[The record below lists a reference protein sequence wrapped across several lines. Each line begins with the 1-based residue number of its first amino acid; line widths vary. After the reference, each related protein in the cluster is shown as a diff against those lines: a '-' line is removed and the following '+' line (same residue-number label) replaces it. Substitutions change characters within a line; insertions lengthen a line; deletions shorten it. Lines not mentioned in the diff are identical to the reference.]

1 MMKSGIM
8 KSTLAVMFLISLI
21 YMSASEAQSQMD
33 ISVTKDV
40 DNAAPKEGEEIEY
53 TITVSN
59 DGSELAFFV
68 SVNDKLPA
76 GLTYITHS
84 SDIGTATY
92 DTQKGSISWDLAF
105 FSSGT
110 SATLTIR
117 VSVDSNTAGTEIT
130 NTAKVGGVLPP
141 EPIQDESNNA
151 DDATISVQSEEM
163 HLEIEIDV
171 KPGNESN
178 SINLKSKGVI
188 PVAILTTSD
197 FDATTVDPSS
207 VRFGQTGTEAA
218 PVHEGGHIED
228 VNGDGNFDLLFHFR
242 TQETG
247 LQEGDTEAYL
257 TGEILTVRALAVEST
272 GGGQAISGCD
282 AVKTSKKAPQL
293 SGISRFATWGSIKT
307 GN

>member
-33 ISVTKDV
+33 ISVTKDA

-53 TITVSN
+53 TIIVSN
-59 DGSELAFFV
+59 VGSESAFIL
-68 SVNDKLPA
+68 SVADELPA

-130 NTAKVGGVLPP
+130 NTAKVVGVLPP
-141 EPIQDESNNA
+141 DQNGGNNA
-151 DDATISVQSEEM
+151 DDATISVQSEET
-163 HLEIEIDV
+163 HLEIEIDI
-171 KPGNESN
+171 KPGDENN

-197 FDATTVDPSS
+197 FDATTVDPST
-207 VRFGQTGTEAA
+207 VRFGRTGTEAA
-218 PVHEGGHIED
+218 PMHEGGHIED
-228 VNGDGNFDLLFHFR
+228 VNGDGDSDLLFHFS

-257 TGEILTVRALAVEST
+257 TGEILTVRALTAEATGT

-282 AVKTSKKAPQL
+282 VVKTSKKAPQL

>member
-1 MMKSGIM
+1 MKSGIM
-8 KSTLAVMFLISLI
+8 KSALAIMFLISLV
-21 YMSASEAQSQMD
+21 YMSALEAQSQMD

-40 DNAAPKEGEEIEY
+40 DNAAPKEGEKIEY

-59 DGSELAFFV
+59 DGLQNAV
-68 SVNDKLPA
+68 LLSVGDELPA

-92 DTQKGSISWDLAF
+92 DSQKGSISWDLAF
-105 FSSGT
+105 FSSGA
-110 SATLTIR
+110 SATLTIE
-117 VSVDSNTAGTEIT
+117 VSVNSNTAGTEIT

-141 EPIQDESNNA
+141 DQNEGNNT
-151 DDATISVQSEEM
+151 DGATISVQSEEL
-163 HLEIEIDV
+163 HLEIEIDI

-178 SINLKSKGVI
+178 SVNLKSKGVI

-197 FDATTVDPSS
+197 FDATTVDPST

-218 PVHEGGHIED
+218 PIHEGGHIED
-228 VNGDGNFDLLFHFR
+228 VDGDGDSDLLFHFR

-257 TGEILTVRALAVEST
+257 TGEILTVRALTAEAT

-282 AVKTSKKAPQL
+282 AVKTSKKAPPL
-293 SGISRFATWGSIKT
+293 SGISKLATWGSIKT
-307 GN
+307 RN